1 MNRLEQVH
9 ETVRAALNALA
20 AASPDWLLAQ
30 AEPGWFERYE
40 ARVEDYRLPKNKA
53 ERIQLGHEIG
63 ADGNGVLRAVYS
75 QSAPGWLRDIPA
87 VQVLRHVWIQQY
99 VTIDDQ
105 LRWRTPD
112 EQQPGTLRQISP
124 CDTDAPHLITN
135 VITAPSPG
143 SDYEATGQVQ
153 ESLASRELTP
163 TVHRADKGYMS
174 AHNLARADRRGIEL
188 LGPMMPDNAWQSA
201 EGNGFAVSDFA
212 IDWDNRVMTC
222 PTGATSLPWASEIDQ
237 GGTPVIR
244 VRFSMRDCRD
254 CLSRDLCTRG
264 TKADV
269 SPCARERSRKLCNVP
284 DRDKAPT
291 NGSNATL
298 TEQASRALSHKVSKA
313 SACGGRATAGTPRP
327 ISSTYSS
334 PRR

>member
-1 MNRLEQVH
+1 M
-9 ETVRAALNALA
+9 
-20 AASPDWLLAQ
+20 
-30 AEPGWFERYE
+30 
-40 ARVEDYRLPKNKA
+40 
-53 ERIQLGHEIG
+53 
-63 ADGNGVLRAVYS
+63 
-75 QSAPGWLRDIPA
+75 RDIPA

-112 EQQPGTLRQISP
+112 EQPPGTLRQISP

-153 ESLASRELTP
+153 EPLASRELTP
-163 TVHRADKGYMS
+163 TVHLADKGYMS

-201 EGNGFAVSDFA
+201 EGNGFGVSDFA

-269 SPCARERSRKLCNVP
+269 SPCARERSMKLCNVP
-284 DRDKAPT
+284 GRDKAPT

-298 TEQASRALSHKVSKA
+298 TEQASRAPSHKVSQRLRPAAVALPRERQDPSPAPTHRRGDEPHQARRLADRNA
-313 SACGGRATAGTPRP
+313 SGPDPHLSLRHSA
-327 ISSTYSS
+327 SSSMN
-334 PRR
+334 RRFVLSAPGE